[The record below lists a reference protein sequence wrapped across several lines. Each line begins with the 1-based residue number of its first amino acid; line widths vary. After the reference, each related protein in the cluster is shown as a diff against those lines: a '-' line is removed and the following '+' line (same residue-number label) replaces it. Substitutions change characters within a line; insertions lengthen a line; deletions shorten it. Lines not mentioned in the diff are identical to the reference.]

1 MTSLVLGIEQI
12 VGLVQILDEHKQP
25 VSVVARS
32 PKLRLIFI
40 YLAFSESLVAMND
53 LKVTVEGH
61 KKESKFCSFGD
72 FYS

>member
-32 PKLRLIFI
+32 PKSRLISR

-53 LKVTVEGH
+53 RKVTVKGH
-61 KKESKFCSFGD
+61 QKDC
-72 FYS
+72 